1 MNGLSR
7 KRTGV
12 SFLKKIDRRFGDS
25 TLESLCLLT
34 GMENLL

>member
-12 SFLKKIDRRFGDS
+12 SFLKKIDRRFEDSQSGDG
-25 TLESLCLLT
+25 SLIDFQIDQK
-34 GMENLL
+34 